1 MVIQV
6 DSREKKNV
14 IQRILDGFDRRGVQ
28 YYVSKLYVGDYMSL
42 DNPRL
47 VVDRKQ
53 NLAEVAYNFT
63 DARKTKNGYGS
74 RFEQEMVKAK
84 SMGIKIVFL
93 VEHGYGIQSIEDVPQ
108 WKNPRLAESPMAI
121 SGERMYRK
129 MLAFQNYYGVEFQF
143 CDKDQT
149 ADRIIEILQGDTN
162 GLLQD
167 RAGLP

>member
-6 DSREKKNV
+6 DSREKRHI

-28 YYVSKLYVGDYMSL
+28 HYTSKLYKGDYMSL

-63 DARKTKNGYGS
+63 DARKTTKGYGS
-74 RFEQEMVKAK
+74 RFEQEMIDAK
-84 SMGIKIVFL
+84 KMGIKIVFL
-93 VEHGYGIQSIEDVPQ
+93 VEHGGPIKTIEDVAK
-108 WKNPRLAESPMAI
+108 WVNPRLQESPMAI
-121 SGERMYRK
+121 SGERIYRK

-143 CDKDQT
+143 CSKAQT
-149 ADRIIEILQGDTN
+149 ADRIIEILQGGEEH
-162 GLLQD
+162 GLH
-167 RAGLP
+167 

>member
-6 DSREKKNV
+6 DSREKSHI

-28 YYVSKLYVGDYMSL
+28 HYTSKLYKGDYMNL

-63 DARKTKNGYGS
+63 DARKTTKGYGS
-74 RFEQEMVKAK
+74 RFENEMAEAQK
-84 SMGIKIVFL
+84 MGIKIVFL
-93 VEHGYGIQSIEDVPQ
+93 VEHGGQIRSIDDVPK
-108 WKNPRLAESPMAI
+108 WVNPRLRESPLAM
-121 SGERMYRK
+121 SGERIYRK

-143 CDKDQT
+143 CDKAQT
-149 ADRIIEILQGDTN
+149 ADRIIEILQGGEEH
-162 GLLQD
+162 GLH
-167 RAGLP
+167 

>member
-6 DSREKKNV
+6 DSREKKHI

-28 YYVSKLYVGDYMSL
+28 HYTSKLYKGDYMSL

-63 DARKTKNGYGS
+63 DATKNSKGFRS
-74 RFEQEMVKAK
+74 RFEQEMADAK
-84 SMGIKIVFL
+84 EMGIKIVFL
-93 VEHGYGIQSIEDVPQ
+93 VEHGGQVRSIDDVAK
-108 WKNPRLAESPMAI
+108 WVNPRLKESPMAM
-121 SGERMYRK
+121 SGERIYRK

-143 CDKDQT
+143 CSKAQT
-149 ADRIIEILQGDTN
+149 ADKIIEILERGE
-162 GLLQD
+162 
-167 RAGLP
+167 

>member
-6 DSREKKNV
+6 DSREKRHI

-28 YYVSKLYVGDYMSL
+28 HYVSKLYKGDYMSL

-63 DARKTKNGYGS
+63 DARKTAKGYGS
-74 RFEQEMVKAK
+74 RFEQEMVDAQK
-84 SMGIKIVFL
+84 MGIKIVFL
-93 VEHGYGIQSIEDVPQ
+93 IEHGGEIKSIEDVAK
-108 WKNPRLAESPMAI
+108 WKNPRLQESPMAI
-121 SGERMYRK
+121 SGERIYRK

-143 CDKDQT
+143 CSKSQT
-149 ADRIIEILQGDTN
+149 ADRIIEILQGGGEN
-162 GLLQD
+162 GLH
-167 RAGLP
+167 